1 MSTFWRWRNHAQTNQ
16 QPALDRS
23 RDVEKHPQG
32 QGHKAGHSAKKKVR
46 VLFVCLGNACRSPIA
61 EAIARR
67 EARDIIEPCSAGLIP
82 LGRIPE
88 LTMEVLL
95 QNGYSAQGLASKP
108 IREDVWDSADL
119 VINLSGKFKENTW
132 SDHRKVEDW
141 QVADPYGGTPTTYQR
156 ILVEIEGHVRKL
168 AARLR
173 EEQVK
178 KSVKSAGS

>member
-1 MSTFWRWRNHAQTNQ
+1 MSTFWRWQNHALGNQ
-16 QPALDRS
+16 QPARGRS

-32 QGHKAGHSAKKKVR
+32 HKSGHSAKKKVR

-67 EARDIIEPCSAGLIP
+67 EARDIIEPSSAGLIP

-88 LTMEVLL
+88 LTLEVLL
-95 QNGYSAQGLASKP
+95 QNGYSAQGLESKP
-108 IREDVWDSADL
+108 IRQDVWDGADL
-119 VINLSGKFKENTW
+119 VINLSGRFKENTW
-132 SDHRKVEDW
+132 SNHHKVEDW

-173 EEQVK
+173 QEQVK
-178 KSVKSAGS
+178 RSAKSAGS